1 MNRIQ
6 QLTSRKPTTAV
17 ILTGAL
23 WLVMFILGTLA
34 VFALRDLQVWLMAA
48 LIPQPTTKSRL
59 ETANVINMAQQCG
72 IVIFGMIVLVAL
84 IYFTERAIRDAGQP
98 RLMRTLARVIVVEAV
113 IVLPTWWI
121 LWR

>member
-1 MNRIQ
+1 MSRIQ
-6 QLTSRKPTTAV
+6 QLSSRKPTTAMM
-17 ILTGAL
+17 LTGVL

-48 LIPQPTTKSRL
+48 LIPQPTTKARL

-72 IVIFGMIVLVAL
+72 IVIFGMIALVAL
-84 IYFTERAIRDAGQP
+84 IYFTERAIREAGQP
-98 RLMRTLARVIVVEAV
+98 RVMRMLARVIAVEAV
-113 IVLPTWWI
+113 IVLPVWWV